1 MKVHIIGSGIIG
13 LFSAYYL
20 VKEGYEVELIDQS
33 EGNGGCSFQNA
44 GMIVPSHFVP
54 LAAPGMVIKALK
66 WMFDST
72 SPFYAKPRL
81 DLNFLNWALKFALS
95 ANQKKV
101 DIAMPVLQ
109 EFIGKSKLLYQEIED
124 LDLDFE
130 KKGLLMLCQTEH
142 TLQDEIGVAKKAR
155 ELGMEASI
163 LDRSGVHQLEYESK
177 PDVKG
182 GVFYPEDAHCNPQK
196 LISSLKGFLKANGVA
211 FTYNAV
217 VTNAA
222 FKEGVI
228 KSISIDKKGQGI
240 EEIEIE
246 ELVLAAGSWSGNL
259 AKILKLNM
267 PIEAGKGYS
276 FMERQTTGKR
286 IFHPSILCEAK
297 VAVTPFK
304 DDSVRFAGTMEFS
317 GINDKIERKRV
328 KAIAEAGRRFYQGSD
343 ILSPET
349 KDVWYGLRPCSPDGL
364 PYIGRSATFR
374 NLTVATGHAML
385 GISLGTGTGQKVA
398 EIIKNKAPLK
408 ADDLFNPNRFG
419 K

>member
-33 EGNGGCSFQNA
+33 EGNEGCSFQNA

-54 LAAPGMVIKALK
+54 LAAPGMVIKAIK

-81 DLNFLNWALKFALS
+81 DLDFLNWALKFALS
-95 ANQKKV
+95 ATQKKANA
-101 DIAMPVLQ
+101 AMPVLQ
-109 EFIGKSKLLYQEIED
+109 KFIWESKILYQETED

-130 KKGLLMLCQTEH
+130 TKGLLMLCQTGH
-142 TLQDEIGVAKKAR
+142 TLEDEIGVVNKAH
-155 ELGMEASI
+155 ELGMKASI
-163 LDRSGVHQLEYESK
+163 LDRQGVHELEYESR

-182 GVFYPEDAHCNPQK
+182 GVFYPNDAHCNPQK
-196 LISSLKGFLKANGVA
+196 LISSLKSFLKANGVL
-211 FTYNAV
+211 FTNNAV
-217 VTNAA
+217 LTKAA
-222 FKEGVI
+222 FNKGKI
-228 KSISIDKKGQGI
+228 KSITINKKGHGI

-246 ELVLAAGSWSGNL
+246 ELVLAAGSWSGEL

-276 FMERQTTGKR
+276 FMERQTIDKR
-286 IFHPSILCEAK
+286 IFHPAILCEAK
-297 VAVTPFK
+297 VAVTPFQDK
-304 DDSVRFAGTMEFS
+304 SVRFAGTMEFS
-317 GINDKIERKRV
+317 GHNDKIEIKRV
-328 KAIAEAGRRFYQGSD
+328 EAIAHAGRRYYPESNIQ
-343 ILSPET
+343 SPEV
-349 KDVWYGLRPCSPDGL
+349 DRIWHGLRPCSPDGL
-364 PYIGRSATFR
+364 PYIGRSDTFS

-398 EIIKNKAPLK
+398 KIIRNKAPQK